1 MSRRGNPYDNSRF
14 ESFFK
19 TLKVEAVYVAEY
31 ANFADVADV
40 AADLSR
46 FIDEIYNE
54 GRLHSALGY
63 LTVHFEEI
71 NRPAPTNSQPDMSD
85 VRGAL
90 HLAHARCTPL
100 FPEASAQVTR

>member
-1 MSRRGNPYDNSRF
+1 MCSSGSMSRRGNPYDNSRS

-19 TLKVEAVYVAEY
+19 TLKVGAVYVADD
-31 ANFADVADV
+31 ANFADVADLADV

-63 LTVHFEEI
+63 LSPVHFEEI
-71 NRPAPTNSQPDMSD
+71 NRPAPT
-85 VRGAL
+85 R
-90 HLAHARCTPL
+90 
-100 FPEASAQVTR
+100 SAT

>member
-1 MSRRGNPYDNSRF
+1 MARWSRRGNPYDNSRF

-54 GRLHSALGY
+54 GRLHSALGDPSP
-63 LTVHFEEI
+63 VHFEEI
-71 NRPAPTNSQPDMSD
+71 NRPAPT
-85 VRGAL
+85 R
-90 HLAHARCTPL
+90 
-100 FPEASAQVTR
+100 SAT